1 MTLVLREHEMCN
13 LGRCNFKEN
22 KKEYALTTNIQ
33 LPYKYLCHQT
43 LCSVINFECLNF
55 DNPGRYYFGSRFFC
69 CCW

>member
-43 LCSVINFECLNF
+43 MCSVINFECLNLKPLVLF
-55 DNPGRYYFGSRFFC
+55 IIYMYVYI
-69 CCW
+69 